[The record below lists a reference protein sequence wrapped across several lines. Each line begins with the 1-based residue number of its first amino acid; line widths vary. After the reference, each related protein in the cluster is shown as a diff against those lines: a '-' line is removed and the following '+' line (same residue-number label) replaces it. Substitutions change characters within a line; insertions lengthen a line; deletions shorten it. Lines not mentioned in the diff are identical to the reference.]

1 VSDRIRVVVAD
12 DQNISRGFF
21 KMYVRAAIRYE
32 LLAGLRTA
40 EDAAVYVDMHETDL
54 LILDVMMQD
63 GMDGLTAAETI
74 KRKHPEI
81 RIILTTSAS
90 ETSWEEKARAIGIES
105 FWYKEYDSHSLIEI
119 MDRTMNGES
128 VYPGDAPRVPFGAVT
143 RADLTDR
150 ELDILRELTGSL
162 TNEEIAEKAEVSS
175 STVAR
180 IMRGD
185 VDKDIKRWT
194 VAAIESVLIGSSG
207 AYPCAMELEAELPPL
222 AKELEEKSAELSA
235 KTLEADQLRVTLE
248 EIHASY
254 EKELNTLRAENQR
267 KIDHLTAEVAHL
279 RAENTNKNAI
289 IAKLLG

>member
-1 VSDRIRVVVAD
+1 MSDRIRVVVAD

-21 KMYVRAAIRYE
+21 EMYVRAAIRYE

-40 EDAAVYVDMHETDL
+40 ADAAAYVDAHETDL

-63 GMDGLTAAETI
+63 GVDGLTAAEAI

-150 ELDILRELTGSL
+150 ELDVLRELTGSL
-162 TNEEIAEKAEVSS
+162 TNEEIAERLNISANTVKRPIQNIMEKTGFESRLDLAMNAKALGLVVHDSDR
-175 STVAR
+175 TGG
-180 IMRGD
+180 RGQPG
-185 VDKDIKRWT
+185 T
-194 VAAIESVLIGSSG
+194 E
-207 AYPCAMELEAELPPL
+207 P
-222 AKELEEKSAELSA
+222 
-235 KTLEADQLRVTLE
+235 
-248 EIHASY
+248 
-254 EKELNTLRAENQR
+254 
-267 KIDHLTAEVAHL
+267 
-279 RAENTNKNAI
+279 
-289 IAKLLG
+289 

>member
-1 VSDRIRVVVAD
+1 MSGRIRVVVAD

-21 KMYVRAAIRYE
+21 EMYVRAAIRYE

-40 EDAAVYVDMHETDL
+40 ADAAAYVDAHETDL

-63 GMDGLTAAETI
+63 GVDGLTAAEAI

-150 ELDILRELTGSL
+150 ELDVLRELTGSL
-162 TNEEIAEKAEVSS
+162 TNEEIAERLEISPNTVKRHIQNIMEKTGFESRLDLAMNAKALGLVVHDSDRTGE
-175 STVAR
+175 
-180 IMRGD
+180 RGQPD
-185 VDKDIKRWT
+185 R
-194 VAAIESVLIGSSG
+194 SF
-207 AYPCAMELEAELPPL
+207 
-222 AKELEEKSAELSA
+222 
-235 KTLEADQLRVTLE
+235 
-248 EIHASY
+248 
-254 EKELNTLRAENQR
+254 
-267 KIDHLTAEVAHL
+267 
-279 RAENTNKNAI
+279 
-289 IAKLLG
+289 